1 MIYLDYNATTPLAP
15 EARDAMLPYLG
26 RLFGNPSSIHA
37 AGRMARAAID
47 DARDRMAKI
56 LEARPHEIIFTG
68 GGTESDNLGVI
79 GLARQRKADGNHLV
93 TCVTEHHA
101 IIHAF
106 EYLEA
111 GENFRITWLPV
122 DHCGAISLEDLKA
135 ALTPET
141 TLVSVMS
148 ANNETGTLQPVSGI
162 AAICRERGILYHC
175 DMVQSFGK
183 LPLDVAT
190 AGPDAISISAHKFNG
205 PKGTGLLWLRAGVPI
220 RNILHGGFHENERRP
235 GTENIAGIVGM
246 TVAAELSM
254 AGIESARQRQEALRC
269 QLWDGIRSAFPEAWI
284 NGHPTLRLAN
294 TLNVTFPGIDG
305 ESLLINLDLEGIG
318 ASSGAACMVGSIQPS
333 HVLLAMGVE
342 PEHAKSSIRFSIGKQ
357 TTEEEIVETIEKLPR
372 IFERLKK

>member
-1 MIYLDYNATTPLAP
+1 
-15 EARDAMLPYLG
+15 
-26 RLFGNPSSIHA
+26 
-37 AGRMARAAID
+37 
-47 DARDRMAKI
+47 
-56 LEARPHEIIFTG
+56 
-68 GGTESDNLGVI
+68 
-79 GLARQRKADGNHLV
+79 
-93 TCVTEHHA
+93 
-101 IIHAF
+101 
-106 EYLEA
+106 
-111 GENFRITWLPV
+111 
-122 DHCGAISLEDLKA
+122 LKA